1 MKLKWWQMALCLS
14 LAVPALAAGPEGSR
28 VSADDM
34 VAEALLHSP
43 LLKAAKEEVRVSGAQ
58 RDQADAR
65 RLPSVDVDARASRY
79 EGLQDS
85 SFSPTA
91 IIPAIED
98 RYSASVTLTEP
109 LYTGGRISSQRRAA
123 ESQEQGAQLDARSAE
138 ADLMLRTLQT
148 YWRWAKAY
156 YSEAS
161 FGASVKRMEQH
172 DRDMANLREAG
183 LATDNDAL
191 ATEVLMEQTRL
202 RLAAARRA
210 EESARANL
218 AYLVGRELPA
228 DSKPDEPAVEA
239 AAKLPGEEA
248 LLQAAYTNR
257 PELAAR
263 RMRAEAARS
272 SLKSSKAD
280 FYPHVSLM
288 ARYEQARPNNL
299 NIPPEDK
306 WADDAFVGVLLN
318 WNVLDSG
325 LTRAKVRE
333 SRARLAQAELQ
344 VAEQEERVMLDV
356 REARIALQDAW
367 DRMEVAARVAKSAER
382 NLQAATDLWKNG
394 LARHADVLDAHA
406 QVTDAEFQVVSA
418 KADALSA
425 RAALDRA
432 VGLLRPE
439 VVEATK

>member
-1 MKLKWWQMALCLS
+1 MKVTCWLVALCFS
-14 LAVPALAAGPEGSR
+14 LPVPMLAAGPEGSR

-34 VAEALLHSP
+34 VSEALLHSP
-43 LLKAAKEEVRVSGAQ
+43 LLKAAKEGVRASTAQ
-58 RDQADAR
+58 RDQADAL
-65 RLPSVDVDARASRY
+65 RLPSVDVDARAARY

-85 SFSPTA
+85 VFGPTA

-109 LYTGGRISSQRRAA
+109 LYTGGRISGQRRAA
-123 ESQEQGAQLDARSAE
+123 ESQEQGAQLDVRSAE
-138 ADLMLRTLQT
+138 ADLMLRTLQG

-156 YSEAS
+156 YSRAS
-161 FGASVKRMEQH
+161 FDASVKRMEQH

-202 RLAAARRA
+202 RLAAAQRA
-210 EESARANL
+210 EETARANL

-228 DSKPDEPAVEA
+228 DARPDEPAGGPGRA
-239 AAKLPGEEA
+239 LPGEDA

-257 PELAAR
+257 PELAAQ

-272 SLKSSKAD
+272 SLKATKAD
-280 FYPHVSLM
+280 YYPHLSLV
-288 ARYEQARPNNL
+288 ARYEQARPNSL
-299 NIPPEDK
+299 NIPPEDV

-325 LTRAKVRE
+325 LTRARVRE
-333 SRARLAQAELQ
+333 SRARLAQVESQ
-344 VAEQEERVMLDV
+344 VEEREERVMLEV
-356 REARIALQDAW
+356 REAWIALQDAW
-367 DRMEVAARVAKSAER
+367 DRMEVAGRVAKSAER

-418 KADALSA
+418 RADALSA

-432 VGLLRPE
+432 AGLLRPE
-439 VVEATK
+439 AVEATR